1 MPLRTCRA
9 IIALFAVVLS
19 APLTARAAW
28 VGQWIEAPG
37 ATRTQ
42 LWDVND
48 AGQAVGG
55 TNLGGFLYDHG
66 NFTWLQS
73 PEAGSLLTPTGITRT
88 GAMVG
93 AYGAHG
99 FFYENGQ
106 YTELGLT
113 GASSSLARHVSDSGR
128 YVTGYS
134 NFASGSSQST
144 QHWVLDR
151 SNGAYTTVTLPVG
164 WFVNVLQGINDT
176 GLATGSYS
184 GSGGNNGSFVF
195 DTAAGTFQFYLQAG
209 SLAVPRFRDITN
221 TGLVV
226 GFAASPSQ
234 AIVGRPGGS
243 FETVQVEGAQGGT
256 LGYGIN
262 EAGTLLV
269 GFEGGDG
276 NGAYRSFI
284 ATQVPEPASLALML
298 GGLAALGIKARR
310 ARAA

>member
-1 MPLRTCRA
+1 MLLRTCRA
-9 IIALFAVVLS
+9 RLACLALALC
-19 APLTARAAW
+19 APLAAHAAW

-48 AGQAVGG
+48 SGQAVGG
-55 TNLGGFLYDHG
+55 TELGGFLYDHG
-66 NFTWLQS
+66 SFTWLQS
-73 PEAGSLLTPTGITRT
+73 PEPGMLLTPTGITRS

-106 YTELGLT
+106 YTELGLA

-134 NFASGSSQST
+134 NFAGGSSQST
-144 QHWVLDR
+144 QFWVLDR
-151 SNGAYTTVTLPVG
+151 SSGTYTTVVLPAAQMVT
-164 WFVNVLQGINDT
+164 VLQGVNDA
-176 GLATGSYS
+176 GLATGSYF
-184 GSGGNNGSFVF
+184 GSAASSGSFVF
-195 DTAAGTFQFYLQAG
+195 DTVAGTFQFHPQAG
-209 SLAVPRFRDITN
+209 AVAAPRFRDITN

-226 GFAASPSQ
+226 GFGGFPSQ

-243 FETVQVEGAQGGT
+243 FESVQVDGAQGGT
-256 LGYGIN
+256 FAYGIN

-269 GFEGGDG
+269 GYEGGDG
-276 NGAYRSFI
+276 SGRYRSFI
-284 ATQVPEPASLALML
+284 ATQVPEPASLTLLLA
-298 GGLAALGIKARR
+298 GLAGLGVRARR
-310 ARAA
+310 APAA